1 MSSHGVFD
9 RDDLDFMPAVQAATR
24 HRGRRFAY
32 ILTVISVLFF
42 AVMGTWANYAVLDE
56 VTRGEG
62 SIIPSSKTQVIQ
74 NLEGG
79 ILSEI
84 LVREGDIVEAG
95 DIVARIENTIA
106 TANLQDARSQYL
118 SLQATEARL
127 IAELEQ
133 KETIDFPKAVTE
145 EAPIVAADQQRL
157 FNARRRQL
165 QAQVS
170 VLESQASQRKQEV
183 AELASRQRTLES
195 SLRLA
200 RQEQAITAPL
210 VKKGVMPRIDLI
222 RIDRQVGDLEGEIR
236 TLRTAI
242 PRLQSAQKEAEQR
255 IQEMILTIRTE
266 SSDDLNRARA
276 ELKSISQSLFAGQD
290 RVTRTSVRS
299 RVRGTVKNLKRTT
312 VGGVIQPGEDIME
325 IVPLDDTL
333 LVEAQVRPADIA
345 FLRPG
350 QKAIIK
356 VSAYDFSIFGG
367 LNASLERI
375 SAGTIKD
382 EQGESFYRVYLRTQE
397 SALVRNGEELPI
409 IPGMTVTAEIL
420 TGEKSVLDYLL
431 KPILKAKGTALRE
444 R

>member
-1 MSSHGVFD
+1 MSSQGVFD
-9 RDDLDFMPAVQAATR
+9 RDDLDFMPDVHAATR

-32 ILTVISVLFF
+32 ILTVMSILFF
-42 AVMGTWANYAVLDE
+42 AVMGIWAHYAVLDE

-62 SIIPSSKTQVIQ
+62 TIIPSSKTQVIQ

-95 DIVARIENTIA
+95 DVLVRIENTIA
-106 TANLQDARSQYL
+106 TANFEDAQSQYY
-118 SLQATEARL
+118 SLLATEARL
-127 IAELEQ
+127 VAELEEAEGITFPEAV
-133 KETIDFPKAVTE
+133 ETN
-145 EAPIVAADQQRL
+145 APIVVSDQKRL
-157 FNARRRQL
+157 FNARKRQL
-165 QAQVS
+165 AAQVS
-170 VLESQASQRKQEV
+170 VLESQAVQRKQEV
-183 AELASRQRTLES
+183 AEMGSRRRQLEQ

-200 RQEQAITAPL
+200 REELAITKPL
-210 VKKGVMPRIDLI
+210 VQKGVMPRIDLI
-222 RIDRQVGDLEGEIR
+222 RIDRQVADLEGEIR
-236 TLRTAI
+236 TIRTAI

-255 IQEMILTIRTE
+255 IEEMVLTTKTE
-266 SSDDLNRARA
+266 ASDELNGIRA

-290 RVTRTSVRS
+290 RVTRTSVQS

-350 QKAIIK
+350 QEAIIK
-356 VSAYDFSIFGG
+356 VSAYDFSIYGG
-367 LNASLERI
+367 LSADLERI
-375 SAGTIKD
+375 SADTIKD
-382 EQGESFYRVYLRTQE
+382 EEGESFYRVYLRTQE
-397 SALVRNGEELPI
+397 SELQRNGEVLPI

-420 TGEKSVLDYLL
+420 TGQKSVLDYLL
-431 KPILKAKGTALRE
+431 KPILKAKDSALRE

>member
-1 MSSHGVFD
+1 MSTQGVFD
-9 RDDLDFMPAVQAATR
+9 RDDLDYMPDVHAATR
-24 HRGRRFAY
+24 QRGRRFAY
-32 ILTVISVLFF
+32 ILTLMSVAFF
-42 AVMGTWANYAVLDE
+42 AVMGIWAHNAVLDE

-62 SIIPSSKTQVIQ
+62 TIIPSSKTQVIQ

-95 DIVARIENTIA
+95 DVLARIENTIA
-106 TANLQDARSQYL
+106 TANLEDAQSQYL

-127 IAELEQ
+127 VAELDE
-133 KETIDFPKAVTE
+133 KEEITFPETVLDQ
-145 EAPIVAADQQRL
+145 APIVASDQKRF
-157 FNARRRQL
+157 FNARKRQL
-165 QAQVS
+165 AAQVS
-170 VLESQASQRKQEV
+170 VLESQATQRKQEV
-183 AELASRQRTLES
+183 AEMGSRRRQLEQ

-200 RQEQAITAPL
+200 REELAITAPL

-222 RIDRQVGDLEGEIR
+222 RIDRQVADLEGEIR
-236 TLRTAI
+236 TIRTAI
-242 PRLQSAQKEAEQR
+242 PRLQAAQKEAEQR
-255 IQEMILTIRTE
+255 IEEMVLTTKTE
-266 SSDDLNRARA
+266 ASDELNGIRA
-276 ELKSISQSLFAGQD
+276 EIKSISQSLFAGQD
-290 RVTRTSVRS
+290 RVTRTSVQS

-350 QKAIIK
+350 QNAIIK
-356 VSAYDFSIFGG
+356 VSAYDFSVYGG
-367 LNASLERI
+367 LSAALERI
-375 SAGTIKD
+375 SADTIKD
-382 EQGESFYRVYLRTQE
+382 EEGESFYRVYLRTEDSQ
-397 SALVRNGEELPI
+397 LLRNGEVLPI

-431 KPILKAKGTALRE
+431 KPILKAKGSALRE

>member
-1 MSSHGVFD
+1 MSTQGVFD
-9 RDDLDFMPAVQAATR
+9 RDDLDFMPEVHAATR

-32 ILTVISVLFF
+32 VLTIISIVFF
-42 AVMGTWANYAVLDE
+42 GVMGVWAHYAVLDE

-95 DIVARIENTIA
+95 DIVAKIENTIA

-127 IAELEQ
+127 IAELDE
-133 KETIDFPKAVTE
+133 KESVEFPKAVLE

-157 FNARRRQL
+157 FNARKRQL

-170 VLESQASQRKQEV
+170 VLESQARQRKQEV
-183 AELASRQRTLES
+183 AEMASRRRTLEQ

-210 VKKGVMPRIDLI
+210 VQKGVMPRIDLI

-236 TLRTAI
+236 TIRTAI
-242 PRLQSAQKEAEQR
+242 PRLQAAQKEAEQR
-255 IQEMILTIRTE
+255 IEEMVLTIRTE
-266 SSDDLNRARA
+266 ASDELNRARA

-290 RVTRTSVRS
+290 RVTRTAVRS

-350 QKAIIK
+350 QEAIIK
-356 VSAYDFSIFGG
+356 ISAYDFSIYGG
-367 LNASLERI
+367 LSAALERI
-375 SAGTIKD
+375 SADTIKD
-382 EQGESFYRVYLRTQE
+382 EQGESFYRVYLRTEE
-397 SALVRNGEELPI
+397 SALSRNGEVLPI

-431 KPILKAKGTALRE
+431 KPIIKAQGSALRE